1 MVDGLKAPK
10 HDCFIHRMS
19 SCRETLP
26 WRLVDS
32 WRPRRVSGHGAVV
45 WMGCVKR
52 ARTKTTSRMQ
62 EKNMGRSWDIPWDN
76 IRTVLWD
83 MMGYNGIYPLVN

>member
-1 MVDGLKAPK
+1 
-10 HDCFIHRMS
+10 
-19 SCRETLP
+19 
-26 WRLVDS
+26 
-32 WRPRRVSGHGAVV
+32 
-45 WMGCVKR
+45 
-52 ARTKTTSRMQ
+52 MQ